1 MASAIDTLC
10 IHCNA
15 ALTPRDLS
23 EGWCDSCG
31 KRLPRGARP
40 AAAATPEAPPVARTG
55 GGRRWVLALGG
66 IAFALLGAAAAFA
79 AAG

>member
-1 MASAIDTLC
+1 MASPVDTLC

-15 ALTPRDLS
+15 ALSPRDLS

-31 KRLPRGARP
+31 KRLPRSARP
-40 AAAATPEAPPVARTG
+40 AAAAIPEAPAARTG
-55 GGRRWVLALGG
+55 GGRKWMLALGG